1 VRLVACGVVLLAG
14 ACGRWSFDDVTRDD
28 ATSGGDDAS
37 DDDANQADA
46 FVCTALGTHD
56 EDADGVRDPCDVCP
70 HMADANQADSD
81 GDRVG
86 DACDPEPAI
95 ARQQILL
102 FDPFTSLD
110 AAWSN
115 SGATVSNDELV
126 LDARGGAGI
135 QIARPLTLTHDLF
148 VLGMTTTTADAAPH
162 HISVV
167 TSPSGTGA
175 MYCEMF
181 DTTASTITQY
191 TWTFDNANYNHSDP
205 KNWGGPRLVPGTGT
219 FAYELTP
226 TSTRCTSIWNG
237 TTVTSSGARPAGIA
251 DDIFHIYAEAMF
263 TRVQWVIQIRTN

>member
-191 TWTFDNANYNHSDP
+191 TWTFDN
-205 KNWGGPRLVPGTGT
+205 GT